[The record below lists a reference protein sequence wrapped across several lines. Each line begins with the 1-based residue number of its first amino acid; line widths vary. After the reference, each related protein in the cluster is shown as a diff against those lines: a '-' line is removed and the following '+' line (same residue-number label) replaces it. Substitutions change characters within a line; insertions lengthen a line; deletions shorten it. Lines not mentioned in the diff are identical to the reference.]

1 MTMTLTNCTI
11 TDPDGYAD
19 LEGAVVV
26 VSGDSPHATIR
37 IAERDPQV
45 KKFRTFDRILDASI
59 NAAGKQGWTIEGTSE
74 HLRSEI
80 GTADSRVSLTVKA
93 KGGCQGCR

>member
-26 VSGDSPHATIR
+26 VSGESPNATIR
-37 IAERDPQV
+37 IAEKDMRAR
-45 KKFRTFDRILDASI
+45 KFRTFDRLLNASI
-59 NAAGKQGWTIEGTSE
+59 KEAGKSGWLIEGDSE
-74 HLRSEI
+74 HLSGEI
-80 GTADSRVSLTVKA
+80 GTADSRLSLTVKA